1 MRTGEGHF
9 SCRLT
14 CPRVGRLLIEGL
26 FLHDKYFQSFLISC
40 SYADLCDG
48 ITIHPTFVLC
58 FFNQSVRACVFPQFP
73 WTQIITCTYLSV
85 ACLLHLLAS
94 GNVFRLAA
102 CCFFFS
108 LLQVSFC
115 IHSTFADRLGD
126 YCGFSVTTVV
136 RKPCSV
142 MTGRTNVGH
151 CKPNRFF
158 DCAIFCIRVPLIRD
172 QCFEEEIY

>member
-26 FLHDKYFQSFLISC
+26 FLHDKYFQLFLISC

-58 FFNQSVRACVFPQFP
+58 LSRLCFPAVSVDTNYNVYVPVGCMFSPFTGKWKRVSACG
-73 WTQIITCTYLSV
+73 
-85 ACLLHLLAS
+85 LL
-94 GNVFRLAA
+94 
-102 CCFFFS
+102 FFFS

-115 IHSTFADRLGD
+115 IHSTFADRLGG

-136 RKPCSV
+136 RKPCSL